1 MAEQTVPID
10 VNALLKEMDEL
21 KKDKANLECKL
32 DKIIHHES
40 KQKYYEKNKEQ
51 IMKKSSQWLKK
62 TKEENPEKIKEYR
75 RRAYLK
81 MKEKKKLEQ
90 ESFQRG
96 HPETFG
102 VTH

>member
-32 DKIIHHES
+32 DRIIHHES

-51 IMKKSSQWLKK
+51 IMKKS
-62 TKEENPEKIKEYR
+62 R
-75 RRAYLK
+75 RPTVAHYCKSHLHICRPSVSRNQSSL
-81 MKEKKKLEQ
+81 
-90 ESFQRG
+90 
-96 HPETFG
+96 
-102 VTH
+102 